1 MSWQQSPVEP
11 GKESILVLDKFVI
24 FRYRLAE
31 DVAVDRL
38 FSTMGNVFVLVVIAI
53 LI

>member
-11 GKESILVLDKFVI
+11 GKEGILVFDRLVI

-38 FSTMGNVFVLVVIAI
+38 FSTMVNVFVLVVVAI
-53 LI
+53 LM